1 MPGSSNDGSGRP
13 ALYPNALKAGRNL
26 APRASGPTFGYPV
39 TPQMNPTYLGI
50 LAQSLD
56 DLARYEAPATMRDK
70 SGRSVEVSHESGVQ
84 LQPPG
89 PFGGQWRYREV
100 LQGPPTAPTERGAI
114 AMGGRH
120 TEHRHLTVQPGGPV
134 ASDDDMRHFQTRLR
148 LYGPFDD
155 ATMAIT
161 DPSGATRIYGPPTLC

>member
-1 MPGSSNDGSGRP
+1 
-13 ALYPNALKAGRNL
+13 
-26 APRASGPTFGYPV
+26 
-39 TPQMNPTYLGI
+39 
-50 LAQSLD
+50 
-56 DLARYEAPATMRDK
+56 
-70 SGRSVEVSHESGVQ
+70 
-84 LQPPG
+84 
-89 PFGGQWRYREV
+89 
-100 LQGPPTAPTERGAI
+100 
-114 AMGGRH
+114 MGGRH